1 MMQANR
7 VPDTAETPAQEA
19 LSARQSEIADMVVR
33 GHSSREIAEKL
44 FLSTR
49 TVENHLAAIFNKL
62 GVRSR
67 VELVTTLLRRGSET
81 AAVAAAVA
89 AIDEEQLATRSA
101 RTNLPFERTSL
112 VGRDREIT
120 DIVRMLRENRLVT
133 VTGAGGVGKTRAA
146 LAVGGALLDG
156 TKAGVWLAELAPV
169 ARGAFVASTVARA
182 LRAVESP
189 TLPLVETLLD
199 HLKEKSLLL
208 VLDNCEHV
216 MAEVTALA
224 SALLRGCPHVRI
236 LATSREPLRI
246 DGERTY
252 RLPSLR
258 FPMPQD
264 ARGLTAAEA
273 GAYPA
278 VTLFAERAQAVE
290 RDFALS
296 DETAP
301 IVADICRRLDGI
313 PLAIEL
319 AASRANMLTP
329 HQMRERLNER
339 FRLVTGGTRDAL
351 ARHQTLRALIDWS
364 HELLDESERTL
375 FRRLGIFANGFTLE
389 GAVAVTEREGI
400 DRFLIYDLLASLVD
414 KSLVVAE
421 ANGQA
426 LRYRLFE
433 STRAYANEKLESS
446 GERELLASRRL
457 RYLSDRFAQ
466 LRAGVERTARAAE
479 FTDQLAAELEDVRS
493 ALDGASGGED
503 LYVRAELLAEIATGW
518 RAVGFSSEGIR
529 RIETCLAELPAD
541 ASLLF
546 ARLSTALALLLEDSG
561 CHERAFDIGF
571 QAIAHARAASDGS
584 VLAAALVRFAF
595 IAAERGR
602 TDEAEAA
609 LTEAESIPH
618 VSAALRLK
626 SLASRA
632 ALRSGRGDV
641 DAEARLYEQIRS
653 EYRTLGDSRG
663 EQGYTINLAVLEHE
677 RGRTDRALAL
687 IREILPA
694 IRLGRDT
701 RLVVHALL
709 NLTGFLLSK
718 NERCEAE
725 AAAREVLEIL
735 ASFDPASCFAA
746 LAVENA
752 ACVYALRNDL
762 ARAATLAGFADSVLQ
777 KLGYRRDFSDRT
789 TNARLAATLHRRLT
803 PAELE
808 PLREAGAA
816 LAPEAALALALE

>member
-1 MMQANR
+1 
-7 VPDTAETPAQEA
+7 VAEINQ
-19 LSARQSEIADMVVR
+19 
-33 GHSSREIAEKL
+33 
-44 FLSTR
+44 
-49 TVENHLAAIFNKL
+49 
-62 GVRSR
+62 
-67 VELVTTLLRRGSET
+67 
-81 AAVAAAVA
+81 
-89 AIDEEQLATRSA
+89 EQLATRSA

-112 VGRDREIT
+112 VGREREIN
-120 DIVRMLRENRLVT
+120 DIVRMLRQSRLVT

-146 LAVGGALLDG
+146 LAAGGTLLDG

-189 TLPLVETLLD
+189 ALPLLETLLEY
-199 HLKEKSLLL
+199 LKEKSLLL
-208 VLDNCEHV
+208 ILDNCEHV

-224 SALLRGCPHVRI
+224 GALLRGCPNVRI

-246 DGERTY
+246 DGERTF

-258 FPMPQD
+258 FPMPQE
-264 ARGLTAAEA
+264 AGGLTAAEA

-278 VTLFAERAQAVE
+278 VTLFSERAQAVE

-329 HQMRERLNER
+329 HQMRKRLDER

-351 ARHQTLRALIDWS
+351 PRHQTLRALIDWS
-364 HELLDESERTL
+364 HELLDGSESTL
-375 FRRLGIFANGFTLE
+375 FRRLGIFANGFALE
-389 GAVAVTEREGI
+389 GAVAVADDDGV

-421 ANGQA
+421 PSGDT

-433 STRAYANEKLESS
+433 STRAYAIEKLEAS

-457 RYLSDRFAQ
+457 RYLRDRFAE
-466 LRAGVERTARAAE
+466 LRADVERTARAAE

-493 ALDGASGGED
+493 ALDGASGGAG

-529 RIETCLAELPAD
+529 RIESCLAELPAE

-561 CHERAFDIGF
+561 CHERAFDVAF
-571 QAIAHARAASDGS
+571 QAIAHARAGRDGS

-641 DAEARLYEQIRS
+641 EAEARLYEQIRS
-653 EYRTLGDSRG
+653 EYRALGDIRG

-677 RGRTDRALAL
+677 RGRTRRALAL
-687 IREILPA
+687 IQEILPA
-694 IRLGRDT
+694 IRLGSDT
-701 RLVVHALL
+701 CLVVQALL
-709 NLTGFLLSK
+709 NLAGFQLA
-718 NERCEAE
+718 EDQFADAE
-725 AAAREVLEIL
+725 AAAREALEIL
-735 ASFDPASCFAA
+735 TGFDPASCFAA
-746 LAVENA
+746 LAIENA
-752 ACVYALRNDL
+752 ACIYALRDDV
-762 ARAATLAGFADSVLQ
+762 ARAATLAGFADSVLR

-789 TNARLAATLHRRLT
+789 TSVRLAAVLHRRLV
-803 PAELE
+803 PADLE

-816 LAPEAALALALE
+816 LAPEAALALALA